1 MDLQAFNRSA
11 SRANRV
17 RASEVND
24 VAALHSQE
32 ILAKRIA
39 QSVIAIEHCQH
50 PNGEILSYRR
60 DKAGNH
66 LYCRGPFMSA
76 FVYDVLGCFDLR
88 SSRWQEGSLD
98 LIPSRIQKWFV
109 QKVNTIRQRIRGFLS
124 WQQESN
130 GCWRFFGR
138 GSGIDPDINTTVE
151 VALALLDGSTSGFI
165 SGSSRLLDAIHIF
178 RSASG
183 WYYTFY
189 RPGRGGYGW
198 LDDLGSPVVGFDRV
212 VNAEVLRCLALLG
225 LSDQQEAQR
234 LSEKLLEEMAQADLS
249 QGTVIYPHPVSFLY
263 ALTRAWDQ
271 GVLPDRAKMANL
283 LVPWTLALQKEAG
296 DFGGPLS
303 NAMGASVLLN
313 LGYLEEPLHK
323 ARQAILRGLQIQGG
337 WLYEDFLINGFGSP
351 ALSTALSL
359 STLAR
364 YAGVTGDHLV

>member
-1 MDLQAFNRSA
+1 MELQAFNRSA
-11 SRANRV
+11 SRPNQTNAG
-17 RASEVND
+17 EVND
-24 VAALHSQE
+24 VAAFHSQE

-39 QSVIAIEHCQH
+39 QSVIAIERCQH

-60 DKAGNH
+60 DKAGNY
-66 LYCRGPFMSA
+66 LYCRGPFISA
-76 FVYDVLGCFDLR
+76 LVYDELGCFDLY
-88 SSRWQEGSLD
+88 SSRWQDGSLD
-98 LIPSRIQKWFV
+98 LIPIRMQQWFV
-109 QKVNTIRQRIRGFLS
+109 QKVNAIRQRIRGFLS

-130 GCWRFFGR
+130 WCWRFFGR

-151 VALALLDGSTSGFI
+151 AALALLDGDSSGFLY
-165 SGSSRLLDAIHIF
+165 GSSRLLDAIQTFH
-178 RSASG
+178 STSG

-225 LSDQQEAQR
+225 LRDEQAAER
-234 LSEKLLEEMAQADLS
+234 LRENLLGELAQADLS
-249 QGTVIYPHPVSFLY
+249 HGTVVYPHPVSFLY
-263 ALTRAWDQ
+263 ATSRAWDQ
-271 GVLPDRAKMANL
+271 GALPDQAKMANL
-283 LVPWTLALQKEAG
+283 LLPWILSLQKETG
-296 DFGGPLS
+296 DFGGALS

-313 LGYLEEPLHK
+313 LGCLEEPLYK

-359 STLAR
+359 SALAR
-364 YAGVTGDHLV
+364 CACVTGGYLV